1 MQSRHLSLISSHHT
15 VSRLGRGCGGVLFA
29 ALLFWGGCDDK
40 SPQRRSGTASVRTA
54 GKGGSQV
61 QQAPGGGYVESSE
74 NAAERGEA
82 IRRVCTRK
90 MSSEL
95 PTCWSAEVERTKNRK
110 LEVNIGVMLTISPA
124 GKAEKVEVLSPKPD
138 QQSLEQ
144 CVVDAVRNWSFPEG
158 TETAS
163 MQCHFFLRSSQ

>member
-1 MQSRHLSLISSHHT
+1 MTSR
-15 VSRLGRGCGGVLFA
+15 RR
-29 ALLFWGGCDDK
+29 
-40 SPQRRSGTASVRTA
+40 RRSGTASVRTA

-95 PTCWSAEVERTKNRK
+95 PICWSAEVERTKNRK

-124 GKAEKVEVLSPKPD
+124 GKAVSVDVLSPKPD